1 MNITSS
7 PQYLHQDKKPVLVI
21 WGIGFTDRPVDSV
34 QDALA
39 IINYF
44 KNEAGVSL
52 YQARKKKCL
61 KTNLGLSC
69 WRSTIFLASRIS

>member
-52 YQARKKKCL
+52 YQARKRKLL